1 MKLYKKWTDKNVKRL
16 DGDLAIVTG
25 ADGSIGYYIT
35 YYLAY
40 SGAKVVMAVRNID
53 KANNL
58 KDKILEQIPSATIYI
73 EHLDLFDLKSIKKA
87 ASILGKYN
95 PKYLINN
102 AGVYHLPILKNEE
115 GVERTFCINFYGQYL
130 LAKELAPIIKRN
142 EGKIINQCSISTI
155 WVNLNKVKFDDLNFD
170 KEKNLTQKYAKTKIT
185 MILATLKAK
194 EAGIDMVLVHPG
206 ASATTLFSSS
216 RGGFSKCF
224 DKMIM
229 PLMKLIFI
237 SPSKASL
244 STLYAL
250 NHDAKFEEWI
260 GPRGI
265 FHIWGYPEITKLKK
279 GFLSPNLRDD
289 FFENLKEF
297 ETKIDL

>member
-1 MKLYKKWTDKNVKRL
+1 MKLYKKWIDRNVKRL
-16 DGDLAIVTG
+16 DGDLAVITG

-35 YYLAY
+35 YYLVY
-40 SGAKVVMAVRNID
+40 SGAKVVMAVRNIN

-58 KDKILEQIPSATIYI
+58 KEKILEQIPNATIYV
-73 EHLDLFDLKSIKKA
+73 EHLDLFDLKSIKEA
-87 ASILGKYN
+87 ASILKKYN
-95 PKYLINN
+95 PKYLVNN
-102 AGVYHLPILKNEE
+102 AGIYHLPTLKNKE

-130 LAKELAPIIKRN
+130 LTKELTPMINKN
-142 EGKIINQCSISTI
+142 KGKIINQCSISTTWI
-155 WVNLNKVKFDDLNFD
+155 NLKKLNFNDLNFD
-170 KEKNLTQKYAKTKIT
+170 QEKNLTQKYAKTKIA

-216 RGGFSKCF
+216 RGGFSKYF
-224 DKMIM
+224 DRVVM

-250 NHDAKFEEWI
+250 NHDTKFEEWI
-260 GPRGI
+260 GPRGL
-265 FHIWGYPEITKLKK
+265 FHIWGYPKISKLKNDL
-279 GFLSPNLRDD
+279 LSCNLRED
-289 FFENLKEF
+289 FFKNLKDF